1 MGQGKKKKKGRGYTN
16 GIFDGGDPIKNFTER
31 VLRGGPEYTREGIRD
46 VANLGGDNSDDILGW
61 LTAGH
66 IGINPENNMPEH
78 VSMYKSSEDAARSV
92 FIGGPGGEAAVRGID
107 EGIGEMTGRN
117 VQREQ
122 MARAEERFR
131 QEQKNRKRLRLDDL
145 RYDEMRDLAA
155 SRAAGSRYRSRGTG
169 ASASSYGEL
178 GGSGDFLGL

>member
-1 MGQGKKKKKGRGYTN
+1 MGQGGKKKKGKGYTN

-46 VANLGGDNSDDILGW
+46 VANLGGDNADDMLRW

-66 IGINPENNMPEH
+66 IGINPENDMPEH
-78 VSMYKSSEDAARSV
+78 VFMFESPEVAARSV
-92 FIGGPGGEAAVRGID
+92 FIGGPGGEAATRAID
-107 EGIGEMTGRN
+107 EGIGEVTGRN

-131 QEQKNRKRLRLDDL
+131 EEQRIRKQLRN
-145 RYDEMRDLAA
+145 DEMRFNESRDLAA
-155 SRAAGSRYRSRGTG
+155 SRAAGSRYRGTPG
-169 ASASSYGEL
+169 GRSVTSYGEL
-178 GGSGDFLGL
+178 GGNGDFLGL